1 MGRAKRAKPT
11 VHIDATEER
20 LARAREEAGNEPAW
34 DYVDPSRIDSHK
46 TIGLVRRF
54 KASHLDRLYNRD
66 NASRSQLTFR
76 QYYAGDWYRNT
87 HARAG
92 YSMAVIASYGE
103 RTSGGE
109 PSYGMPRTMRQADAR
124 NLWRQARNQFPSH
137 MQGFM
142 DMLLLHDEIPGYAS
156 TRAGSKG
163 REAILREIRGA
174 LDDLADWL
182 KLAREP
188 KAA

>member
-1 MGRAKRAKPT
+1 MRRARKAG
-11 VHIDATEER
+11 VQIDATAQRLDRATEESGT
-20 LARAREEAGNEPAW
+20 ARDAW
-34 DYVDPSRIDSHK
+34 EWVDPSRIDSNQP
-46 TIGLVRRF
+46 IGLVRRF
-54 KASHLDRLYNRD
+54 KATHLDRLYNRD
-66 NASRSQLTFR
+66 DASRSRLTFR

-92 YSMAVIASYGE
+92 YSLAVIASYGE

-124 NLWRQARNQFPSH
+124 QLWREAREQFPSH
-137 MQGFM
+137 MAGFM
-142 DMLLLHDEIPGYAS
+142 DMLLLHDEIPGYAG
-156 TRAGSKG
+156 TRAGRKG
-163 REAILREIRGA
+163 REAILREVANA
-174 LDDLADWL
+174 LDCLADWL